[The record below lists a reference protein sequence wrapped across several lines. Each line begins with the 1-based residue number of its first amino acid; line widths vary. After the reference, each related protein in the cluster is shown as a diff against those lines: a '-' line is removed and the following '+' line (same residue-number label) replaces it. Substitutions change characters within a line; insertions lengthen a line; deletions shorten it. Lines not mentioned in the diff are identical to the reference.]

1 MFSHS
6 FLKAWLDERHDPRLG
21 TSLFIGAGR
30 RGTPLTVVWGD
41 SDCDGSTDQGHR
53 MSFGRRW
60 QGEGPSR
67 GTAVHSSGTLV
78 TEEGGSFLA
87 EDQHVQSHEIERHD
101 MH

>member
-1 MFSHS
+1 
-6 FLKAWLDERHDPRLG
+6 
-21 TSLFIGAGR
+21 
-30 RGTPLTVVWGD
+30 
-41 SDCDGSTDQGHR
+41 
-53 MSFGRRW
+53 MSFGRRR

-101 MH
+101 VH